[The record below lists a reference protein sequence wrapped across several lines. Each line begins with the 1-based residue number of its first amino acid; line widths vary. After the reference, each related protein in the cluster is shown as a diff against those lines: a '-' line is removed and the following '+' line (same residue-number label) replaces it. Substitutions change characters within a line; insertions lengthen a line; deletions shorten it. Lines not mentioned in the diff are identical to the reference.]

1 MLKYAMIIKD
11 YLLLLFVQ
19 ILNYWELTQ
28 DTQHLKYKS

>member
-11 YLLLLFVQ
+11 YLLLFVQ